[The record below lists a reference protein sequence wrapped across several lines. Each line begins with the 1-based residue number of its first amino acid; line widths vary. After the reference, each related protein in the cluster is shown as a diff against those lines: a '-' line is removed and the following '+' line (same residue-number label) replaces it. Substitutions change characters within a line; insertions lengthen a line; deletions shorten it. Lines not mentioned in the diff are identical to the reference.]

1 MGLSAS
7 AVQRRIKRYRAQ
19 RLLREVAVLDP
30 VHFPATLAVVV
41 VALERESARLH
52 AALRARIR
60 AATEVQQCFVLAGD
74 WDYLLVLATRDVAHC
89 REVADRL
96 FGDQDYIKRYET
108 RMVFEV
114 VKQGLQLPTRA
125 ATATLTDC
133 HSVIPRQ
140 RGLRVGRDSSRH
152 RVTAPPTWRGGR
164 G

>member
-1 MGLSAS
+1 MPPPAALDDFDHRLLDLLQRDARQTLAELGEKVGLSAS

-30 VHFPATLAVVV
+30 AHFPATLAVVV

-89 REVADRL
+89 RAVADRL

-125 ATATLTDC
+125 T
-133 HSVIPRQ
+133 PR
-140 RGLRVGRDSSRH
+140 RRR
-152 RVTAPPTWRGGR
+152 
-164 G
+164 